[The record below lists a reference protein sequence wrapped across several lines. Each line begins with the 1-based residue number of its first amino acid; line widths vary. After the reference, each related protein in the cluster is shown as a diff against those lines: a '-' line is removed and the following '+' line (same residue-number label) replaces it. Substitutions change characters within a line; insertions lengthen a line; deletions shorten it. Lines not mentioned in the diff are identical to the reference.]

1 MATAVKN
8 KKRAVAYGQAP
19 TFRNWGVTLR
29 GIVVREAKETY
40 LIDKAE
46 EAASK
51 GLAEAWALREF
62 LLTYSQE

>member
-8 KKRAVAYGQAP
+8 KKRAVAYGEAP
-19 TFRNWGVTLR
+19 KFRNWGVTLK

-40 LIDKAE
+40 LVDRYE
-46 EAASK
+46 EATAK